1 MKKNIIA
8 LAVAAAVAA
17 PMAAQAAPTV
27 YGQMNMV
34 VGQDRA
40 GKDTG
45 MTVDSVASRVGVKG
59 SSDLGKGLKAIYK
72 IEFGADI
79 DNNNGRLK
87 GRNQFVGLAGG
98 FGTVLMGRHDTPLK
112 MSQPKDLF
120 NDGALDNG
128 KVTKIGFGSD
138 ATGAAN
144 SKGGEDRVKETL
156 AYVSPSFANTKL
168 ILALIPHEALTGAT
182 KSSILNRYSL
192 AVMHGSKKKGLYV
205 AGAINSA
212 DKDSGDTTY
221 MRISGQ
227 YAAAGMV
234 ANLMYQTSD
243 YLGEEGNNITVGL
256 GYKMGKMMPKFKYS
270 ITSEDESS
278 GRKGTVIGLGLDY
291 KMAKKTTAYAEI
303 GLVDEDFAGTG
314 NDYTSV
320 TVGLLHKF

>member
-40 GKDTG
+40 GKETG

-72 IEFGADI
+72 IEFGTEI
-79 DNNNGRLK
+79 DSSISSIND
-87 GRNQFVGLAGG
+87 RNQFVGLAGG

-112 MSQPKDLF
+112 MSQPKDFF

-128 KVTKIGFGSD
+128 KVTRIGSGNN
-138 ATGAAN
+138 T
-144 SKGGEDRVKETL
+144 GGEDRVQETL

-168 ILALIPHEALTGAT
+168 ILALVPNETLTGAT
-182 KSSILNRYSL
+182 KSSIVNIYSL

-256 GYKMGKMMPKFKYS
+256 GYKMGKIMPKFKYS

>member
-72 IEFGADI
+72 IEFGTEI
-79 DNNNGRLK
+79 DSSISSIND
-87 GRNQFVGLAGG
+87 RNQFVGLAGG

-112 MSQPKDLF
+112 MSQPKDFF

-128 KVTKIGFGSD
+128 KVTKIGFG
-138 ATGAAN
+138 N

-168 ILALIPHEALTGAT
+168 ILALVPNETLTGAT
-182 KSSILNRYSL
+182 KSSIVNIYSL

-243 YLGEEGNNITVGL
+243 YLGAEGNNITVGL

-270 ITSEDESS
+270 MTSEDESS
-278 GRKGTVIGLGLDY
+278 GKKGTVIGLGLDY

>member
-72 IEFGADI
+72 IEFGAGI
-79 DNNNGRLK
+79 DEDGGRLK

-112 MSQPKDLF
+112 MSQPKDFF

-128 KVTKIGFGSD
+128 KVTRIGSG
-138 ATGAAN
+138 N
-144 SKGGEDRVKETL
+144 STGGEDRVQETL

-168 ILALIPHEALTGAT
+168 ILALVPNEGLTGT
-182 KSSILNRYSL
+182 TTSSIVNIYSL

-243 YLGEEGNNITVGL
+243 YLGAEGNNITVGL

-270 ITSEDESS
+270 MTSEDESS
-278 GRKGTVIGLGLDY
+278 GKKGTVIGLGLDY